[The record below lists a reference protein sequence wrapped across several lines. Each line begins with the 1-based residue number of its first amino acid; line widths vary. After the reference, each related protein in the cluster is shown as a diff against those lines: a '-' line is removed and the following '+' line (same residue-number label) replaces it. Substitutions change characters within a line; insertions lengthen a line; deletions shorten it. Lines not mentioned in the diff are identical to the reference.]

1 MSGLLASWR
10 KLSRRKQ
17 WLRTVRDRH
26 PDDRVFVAVIASVFV
41 IAVGGALS
49 VLILG
54 VWVVNSIQEPARA
67 ETVNIFRPPSLPEP
81 KPRPKPKPQ
90 PKPLAILQH
99 ARYLHF
105 QDPRFTAKFMAD
117 YLNGGPAF
125 DDVVYG
131 VAIPSE
137 ITLHGNLHGSHFD
150 LRLYKLGRQRVL
162 LRNCMM
168 GSCYSE
174 WTGRFVGR
182 EPAQRS
188 GRFHERSLLRQQVR
202 AGVLRL
208 WSQSSD

>member
-17 WLRTVRDRH
+17 WLRSVRDRH
-26 PDDRVFVAVIASVFV
+26 PDDRVFLAVIASVFV

-54 VWVVNSIQEPARA
+54 VWVVNSIDAGGEPALA
-67 ETVNIFRPPSLPEP
+67 GTVHIFRPPPQ
-81 KPRPKPKPQ
+81 PKPKLQAQ

-137 ITLHGNLHGSHFD
+137 ITLHGSLHGSHFD

-182 EPAQRS
+182 ELAQRS
-188 GRFHERSLLRQQVR
+188 GRFHERSVLRQQVR

-208 WSQSSD
+208 WSRSGD